1 MFQHTGGINV
11 AISKEERKILLKAQ
25 QGELDAVKM
34 FNALAKTVTDAKDA
48 EVFRQLAAEEG
59 KHAAVFKAMT
69 DQILKPKNTKAILLP
84 VLYKVI
90 GKEKLYPMIAKGE
103 YDAEK
108 KYISVAA
115 YFPEAE
121 SVKNDEHRHGDMVMA
136 LL

>member
-1 MFQHTGGINV
+1 M

-34 FNALAKTVTDAKDA
+34 YNALAKTVTDAKDA

-59 KHAAVFKAMT
+59 GHAAVFKAMT
-69 DQILKPKNTKAILLP
+69 DQVLQPKNTKAILLP
-84 VLYKVI
+84 ILYRVV
-90 GKEKLYPMIAKGE
+90 GKKKLYPMIAKGE

-115 YFPEAE
+115 RFAEVE

>member
-1 MFQHTGGINV
+1 M

-34 FNALAKTVTDAKDA
+34 YNALAKTVTDAKDA
-48 EVFRQLAAEEG
+48 AVFRQLAAEEG
-59 KHAAVFKAMT
+59 GHAAVFKAMT
-69 DQILKPKNTKAILLP
+69 DEVLQPKNTKAILLP
-84 VLYKVI
+84 ILYKVL
-90 GKEKLYPMIAKGE
+90 GKKKLYPMIAKGE

-115 YFPEAE
+115 HFAEVE
-121 SVKNDEHRHGDMVMA
+121 SVKNDERRHGDMVMA